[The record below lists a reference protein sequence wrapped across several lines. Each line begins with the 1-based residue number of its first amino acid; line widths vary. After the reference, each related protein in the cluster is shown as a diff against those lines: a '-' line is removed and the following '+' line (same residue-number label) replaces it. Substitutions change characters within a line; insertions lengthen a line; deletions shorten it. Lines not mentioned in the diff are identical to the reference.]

1 MCAAWT
7 PPPGLCM
14 CAPTPTPT
22 CVWVHCTCVH
32 CRMHAHATR
41 VHGTPW
47 AHTRCAHYMP
57 VTQRVSHTP
66 PTCTCCCTATHTRVF
81 QPPERQA
88 FLALRSLI
96 TRLVSI
102 CVGAGGSRRTSS
114 FPTPAG
120 GAGRGRI
127 QDGGT
132 WVWGNLSLEEM
143 KVPQTLFN
151 FATTGGDSR
160 PHPTHRA
167 PRVRGKPV
175 VVYTRGG
182 HHHER
187 PWLLSSSPGESRV
200 FSSW

>member
-1 MCAAWT
+1 MWAKSPTQRTHVNDQSPSVTAAACPT
-7 PPPGLCM
+7 GGAPGPCRGRSLDSPRGEHVRSLDSPPPGLCM

-47 AHTRCAHYMP
+47 AHTRCAHYMS

-120 GAGRGRI
+120 GAGRGRRAQGPRQVAQYLSTGASI
-127 QDGGT
+127 PG
-132 WVWGNLSLEEM
+132 VLVNLT
-143 KVPQTLFN
+143 VTL
-151 FATTGGDSR
+151 
-160 PHPTHRA
+160 
-167 PRVRGKPV
+167 
-175 VVYTRGG
+175 
-182 HHHER
+182 
-187 PWLLSSSPGESRV
+187 
-200 FSSW
+200 